1 MTAASSHPLDHAV
14 VAMFLYDAK
23 ATFEHLTA
31 TEEVV
36 DIGMLNVGH
45 LVAGQATVS
54 VHYSLVDEEVMDQI
68 ADSVHQAWMAE
79 KISQGYA
86 DHVLRWDCGLVS
98 LNGEPYNAPCM
109 VSVEKHHPDMRPYAE
124 LSEAVKEYD
133 RVTVKAV
140 LTALRD
146 FGKETP

>member
-1 MTAASSHPLDHAV
+1 MRDKNIQAFWDWLMKGAPMVEDWNVNDPLMTPGMLTVWGHWMQYRAEQDPEWV
-14 VAMFLYDAK
+14 
-23 ATFEHLTA
+23 EHLSA
-31 TEEVV
+31 
-36 DIGMLNVGH
+36 
-45 LVAGQATVS
+45 AA
-54 VHYSLVDEEVMDQI
+54 
-68 ADSVHQAWMAE
+68 HQAWMAE
-79 KISQGYA
+79 KISEGYA